1 MKFSPSSVL
10 VNCPKQKERRLS
22 SRPVWWTG
30 KSAPLLL
37 VWAYVTPA
45 VAQEVAPEYTPPP
58 PPVRQPIDIEPIE
71 RTDTVDLLVEMPDGP
86 ADQRRIEQC
95 EEEQDASTISRTI
108 VVCREIVEDNS
119 NYYSGSR
126 EDARDRYARETQ
138 YADFI
143 PTPDVAGEGITGP
156 KELMGAGVTITGCII
171 PPCPPPPA
179 LIIDIEALP
188 EAPAGSDADRIAR
201 GLQPIEND
209 RDENSVINQADLG
222 LPDSGDLRQADT
234 ATQETDTSAPE

>member
-1 MKFSPSSVL
+1 M
-10 VNCPKQKERRLS
+10 S

-37 VWAYVTPA
+37 IWAIATPA
-45 VAQEVAPEYTPPP
+45 VAQDVAPEYTPPP

-71 RTDTVDLLVEMPDGP
+71 RTDTVDLLVEVPDGP

-126 EDARDRYARETQ
+126 EDARNRYAEETQ
-138 YADFI
+138 YADTLS
-143 PTPDVAGEGITGP
+143 TPDVSGPGIFKGP
-156 KELMGAGVTITGCII
+156 PTVGGLCI
-171 PPCPPPPA
+171 PGLQKCPPPPA
-179 LIIDIEALP
+179 LIIDVTALP
-188 EAPAGSDADRIAR
+188 QAPAGSDADRISR
-201 GLQPIEND
+201 GLPPLGEEENPGL
-209 RDENSVINQADLG
+209 DEDQNQLG
-222 LPDSGDLRQADT
+222 LPDPEAVSSP
-234 ATQETDTSAPE
+234 EESEAPEAAQ

>member
-1 MKFSPSSVL
+1 MCL
-10 VNCPKQKERRLS
+10 GRCPKQKERRLS

-30 KSAPLLL
+30 KSTPLLL
-37 VWAYVTPA
+37 VWAILTPA

-71 RTDTVDLLVEMPDGP
+71 RTEKVDLLVAIPDGP
-86 ADQRRIEQC
+86 VDKRRIEQC
-95 EEEQDASTISRTI
+95 EEEQDASTISGTI

-126 EDARDRYARETQ
+126 DSARDRYARETQ
-138 YADFI
+138 YAGAI
-143 PTPDVAGEGITGP
+143 PTPDVAGEGITGHP
-156 KELMGAGVTITGCII
+156 ALMGTGVTITGCII

-179 LIIDIEALP
+179 LIIDVEALP

-209 RDENSVINQADLG
+209 DDEDGVVSQADLG
-222 LPDSGDLRQADT
+222 LPAPSVILQTPPSDQNAD
-234 ATQETDTSAPE
+234 ASAPE